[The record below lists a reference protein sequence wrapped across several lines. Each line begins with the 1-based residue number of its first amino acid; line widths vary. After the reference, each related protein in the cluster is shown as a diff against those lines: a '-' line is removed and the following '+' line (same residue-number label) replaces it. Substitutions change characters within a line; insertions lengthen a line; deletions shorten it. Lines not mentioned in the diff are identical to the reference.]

1 MNGYRVNFDAIVW
14 ETSAPGVRVKIH
26 KSDGKQL
33 RLVEFSREF
42 VEADWCR
49 KGHIG
54 FVLEGQLQ
62 IDFNGREVTFA
73 PGDGV
78 FIPAGEDHK
87 HKAKVLTDTVRLILV
102 EDI

>member
-1 MNGYRVNFDAIVW
+1 MNGYRVYFDAIAW
-14 ETSAPGVRVKIH
+14 ETSAPGVRAKIH
-26 KSDGKQL
+26 KSEGKQL

-49 KGHIG
+49 KGHTG
-54 FVLEGQLQ
+54 FVLEGRLQ
-62 IDFNGREVTFA
+62 IDFSGSEVTFG

-87 HKAKVLTDTVRLILV
+87 HKAKVLTDTARLILV